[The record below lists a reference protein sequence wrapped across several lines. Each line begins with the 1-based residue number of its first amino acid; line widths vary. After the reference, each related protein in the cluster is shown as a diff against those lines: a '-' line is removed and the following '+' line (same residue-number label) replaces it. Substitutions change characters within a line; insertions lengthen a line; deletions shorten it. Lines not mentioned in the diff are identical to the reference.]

1 MSLPGEIHLNSHN
14 IKQHFRLPKF
24 FCVFHILR
32 ILTLALVAFIAFNF
46 LIINDL
52 PAAEAGRKPL
62 PKPEEMTFERHV
74 YPILKTHCIGCHGE
88 GKTESKLDLRQKRL
102 AVKGGEGGTAL
113 VPGKPE
119 ESPLLYRMTE
129 GEMPPE
135 HIKIRPTAEQMKIVT
150 DWIRAGARNS
160 RVEAE
165 NPSSLPVILPEERE
179 HWAYQPIASP
189 EIPIIKNSSNQPV
202 DAFLLKSLTE
212 AGLNFGPAASR
223 ESLVRRLA
231 FDLTGLP
238 PTADEVRDFLAD
250 NRPGALSRLV
260 DHYLA
265 SPRYGEHWAR
275 MWLDIAGYAD
285 TEGGNELDTV
295 RGDAWK
301 YRDYVITAL
310 NADKPFDR
318 FVTEQLAG
326 DELVGYPL
334 PTRPTK
340 EQSQLLAATGFLR
353 TVADPTGR
361 GEDNTPAIR
370 NQVIADTI
378 KVVSSTFYG
387 MTIGCAECHNHRY
400 DPIPQ
405 ADYYRLR
412 AVFEPGFYP
421 SQWKPS
427 GARQLSFVKPGSEKL
442 TVEINKELVPLQ
454 KQLDEAVEKARER
467 VFQDELK
474 KLATDAMRQMARAE
488 WRKPEKQRSAEAKKL
503 FEDFPNLD
511 VPRSIGALKLYL
523 ELDKVYKP
531 FNEAIEAEE
540 KKIAAVRSRMP
551 ATDTIRAFTESDQA
565 RQKPPETRLLFRG
578 DVESPKGVVTPGDL
592 SVLYESPAET
602 ELNPAT
608 DTKATGRRLALAR
621 RLTSGSHPLLARVIV
636 NRVWL
641 GHFGRGLVETPGD
654 FGSQGAQPTHPE
666 LLDWLA
672 SDFMAHGWSLK
683 RLHRQILLTQAW
695 RQSSAR
701 RPEAEKADPD
711 NRLWHRMN
719 VKRLSSESVR
729 DSLLAVS
736 GQLQP
741 AMFGPPVPV
750 SVTEDGQPQVTGP
763 AVSVNRRTVY
773 LQVRRQAPLPALE
786 VFDAPVLD
794 PNCELRTTSNVP
806 TQALWLL
813 NDAFIGQ
820 VAAQWAE
827 LIKKQAIDDN
837 SRVFQACLV
846 AWGRRPTDQEAA
858 AMQAF
863 LQANQGKILKNSGN
877 ADGRKS
883 RPEAIVTAEPPSEF
897 DGWSRLAQII
907 LQSNGFLYID

>member
-1 MSLPGEIHLNSHN
+1 M
-14 IKQHFRLPKF
+14 
-24 FCVFHILR
+24 R
-32 ILTLALVAFIAFNF
+32 ILWSTRVSWNLIPQKISLILIV
-46 LIINDL
+46 LIINNSIM
-52 PAAEAGRKPL
+52 AAEAGRKPL

-88 GKTESKLDLRQKRL
+88 GKSESKLDLRQKRL

-113 VPGKPE
+113 VPGNPE
-119 ESPLLYRMTE
+119 ESPLIYRMTD

-135 HIKIRPTAEQMKIVT
+135 HIKIRPTSEQMKIVT
-150 DWIRAGARNS
+150 DWIRAGARTN
-160 RVEAE
+160 RPEPE

-179 HWAYQPIASP
+179 HWAYQRIVSP
-189 EIPIIKNSSNQPV
+189 DIPKIKNSKGAPV
-202 DAFLLKSLTE
+202 DAFLLKSLE
-212 AGLNFGPAASR
+212 DVGLSFGPAASR
-223 ESLVRRLA
+223 ESLIRRLS
-231 FDLTGLP
+231 FGLTGLP
-238 PTADEVRDFLAD
+238 PTADEVRNFLAD
-250 NRPGALSRLV
+250 TRPDAWSQLV
-260 DHYLA
+260 DHYLS

-275 MWLDIAGYAD
+275 MWLDVAGYAD
-285 TEGGNELDTV
+285 TEGGNELDAV

-301 YRDYVITAL
+301 YRDYVILAL

-334 PTRPTK
+334 PARPTE

-361 GEDNTPAIR
+361 GEDNTPAVR

-412 AVFEPGFYP
+412 AVFEPGFNP
-421 SQWKPS
+421 SQWKSP
-427 GARQLSFVKPGSEKL
+427 GTRQLSFVKPGSEKL
-442 TVEINKELVPLQ
+442 TAEINRELAPLQ
-454 KQLDEAVEKARER
+454 KMLDIAVEKARER

-474 KLATDAMRQMARAE
+474 KLASDAMRQMARAE
-488 WRKPEKQRSAEAKKL
+488 WRKPVNQRSAEAKKL
-503 FEDFPNLD
+503 FEDYPNLD

-551 ATDTIRAFTESDQA
+551 AADTIRAFSESDQA

-578 DVESPKGVVTPGDL
+578 DVESPKESVTPGDL
-592 SVLYESPAET
+592 SVLYESPSET
-602 ELNPAT
+602 DLITPKT
-608 DTKATGRRLALAR
+608 DSKSTGRRLALAQK
-621 RLTSGSHPLLARVIV
+621 LTSGNHPLLARVIV

-654 FGSQGAQPTHPE
+654 FGSQGARPTHPE
-666 LLDWLA
+666 LLDWL
-672 SDFMAHGWSLK
+672 STDFMAHGWSLK

-695 RQSSAR
+695 QQSSTR
-701 RPEAEKADPD
+701 RLEAEKVDPD
-711 NRLWHRMN
+711 NRLLHRMN
-719 VKRLSSESVR
+719 IRRLSSESVR

-741 AMFGPPVPV
+741 TMFGPPVPV
-750 SVTEDGQPQVTGP
+750 SVTEDGQPQVNGP
-763 AVSVNRRTVY
+763 AASVNRRTVY

-794 PNCELRTTSNVP
+794 PNCELRTASNVP
-806 TQALWLL
+806 TQALWLM
-813 NDAFIGQ
+813 NDAFIGR

-827 LIKKQAIDDN
+827 LLKKKDTDDKN
-837 SRVFQACLV
+837 RIIQACLV
-846 AWGRRPTDQEAA
+846 AWGRQPTEKEAG
-858 AMQAF
+858 AMLAF
-863 LQANQGKILKNSGN
+863 LQANQGNVLKNTGN
-877 ADGRKS
+877 TDGRKS
-883 RPEAIVTAEPPSEF
+883 RPEAIVTAEPPSQF
-897 DGWSRLAQII
+897 DEWSRLAQII

>member
-1 MSLPGEIHLNSHN
+1 MNG
-14 IKQHFRLPKF
+14 
-24 FCVFHILR
+24 
-32 ILTLALVAFIAFNF
+32 
-46 LIINDL
+46 L
-52 PAAEAGRKPL
+52 PAEETGRGRQI
-62 PKPEEMTFERHV
+62 KPEQITFERHI
-74 YPILKTHCIGCHGE
+74 YPILKTHCISCHGE
-88 GKTESKLDLRQKRL
+88 SKTESKLDLRQKRL
-102 AVKGGEGGTAL
+102 ALKGGKGGTAL
-113 VPGKPE
+113 VPGHAE
-119 ESPLLYRMTE
+119 DSPLYYRMID

-135 HIKIRPTAEQMKIVT
+135 HIKVRPTAEQTKLVAE
-150 DWIRAGARNS
+150 WIKAGARNS
-160 RVEAE
+160 RAE
-165 NPSSLPVILPEERE
+165 SLDPSQLPVIMPEERE
-179 HWAYQPIASP
+179 HWAYQPIVSP
-189 EIPIIKNSSNQPV
+189 TIPETQPKAHNPV
-202 DAFLLKSLTE
+202 DSFLLKSL
-212 AGLNFGPAASR
+212 ADRGLGFSPEASR

-238 PTADEVRDFLAD
+238 PTAEEVQEFLAD
-250 NRPGALSRLV
+250 RRPDVWSRWV
-260 DHYLA
+260 DHFLA
-265 SPRYGEHWAR
+265 SQRYGEHWGR

-285 TEGGNELDTV
+285 TEGGNELDAT
-295 RGDAWK
+295 RSDAWK
-301 YRDYVITAL
+301 YRDYVISAL

-334 PTRPTK
+334 PAKPS
-340 EQSQLLAATGFLR
+340 QDASQLLAATGFLR

-361 GEDNTPAIR
+361 GEDNTPATR
-370 NQVIADTI
+370 NQVIGDTI

-412 AVFEPGFYP
+412 AVFEPGFNP
-421 SQWKPS
+421 SQWRAP

-442 TVEINKELVPLQ
+442 TAGINRELVPLQ
-454 KQLDEAVEKARER
+454 KLLDEAVEKARER

-474 KLATDAMRQMARAE
+474 KLATDDMRKLARAE
-488 WRKPEKQRSAEAKKL
+488 WRKPETQRSAEARKL
-503 FEDFPNLD
+503 FEDYPNLA

-551 ATDTIRAFTESDQA
+551 AADTIRAFTESDQA

-578 DVESPKGVVTPGDL
+578 DVESPKEPVTPGDL
-592 SVLYESPAET
+592 SVLYESPSET
-602 ELNPAT
+602 EITAAT
-608 DTKATGRRLALAR
+608 DTKSSGRRLALAR
-621 RLTSGSHPLLARVIV
+621 RLTSGNHPLLARVIV

-654 FGSQGAQPTHPE
+654 FGSQGARPTHPE

-701 RPEAEKADPD
+701 RPEGEKVDPE
-711 NRLWHRMN
+711 NHLWHRMN
-719 VKRLSSESVR
+719 VRRLSSESVR

-736 GQLQP
+736 AQLQP
-741 AMFGPPVPV
+741 EMFGPPVPV
-750 SVTEDGQPQVTGP
+750 AVTEDGQPQISGAAT
-763 AVSVNRRTVY
+763 SVNRRTIY

-794 PNCELRTTSNVP
+794 PNCELRTNSNVP

-820 VAAQWAE
+820 VSARWAE
-827 LIKKQAIDDN
+827 VLKKQSSNDTARI
-837 SRVFQACLV
+837 RHACLV
-846 AWGRRPTDQEAA
+846 AWGRLPTVPEEAA
-858 AMQAF
+858 MAAF
-863 LQANQGKILKNSGN
+863 IRENQGKILKNSGN

-883 RPEAIVTAEPPSEF
+883 RPEAVVTAEPPSQF
-897 DGWSRLAQII
+897 DGWSRLAQVI